1 MCAGV
6 CVCGSTPQ
14 CWWITSKFG
23 FISLCAMWTI
33 LTHFNE
39 WLERCMFGGKSA
51 SWRYTYPMC
60 SHRRLSLNSRM
71 YKHTYIRTCVC
82 VQSSMIVCTHAL
94 CLGSRVAASL
104 WCRPRARETLTNLWD
119 SFQSG
124 AESRPQY
131 SIQYIARS
139 NSTKARARDWFIKFS
154 TAMFED
160 FARAIFVVRPQMSW
174 SFPKQIT

>member
-1 MCAGV
+1 MNDFDSFQWMARALHV
-6 CVCGSTPQ
+6 
-14 CWWITSKFG
+14 WWKIG
-23 FISLCAMWTI
+23 FLALHVSDVQPPKIELK
-33 LTHFNE
+33 LTHVQ
-39 WLERCMFGGKSA
+39 
-51 SWRYTYPMC
+51 
-60 SHRRLSLNSRM
+60 
-71 YKHTYIRTCVC
+71 TYIYTHMCVC